1 MNILYSLYYF
11 LSFLLW
17 PVFVVILKIRD
28 IHGKEI
34 SARIPEKKGVSKAK
48 RPDAF
53 LVMIH
58 GASIGETQALRPVIN
73 SLLKDYPEIV
83 IMLTSGTR
91 SSAEIL
97 KRQLAEKEHGE
108 RVFHHFLPL
117 DHPVWVNRFLRH
129 WKPDL
134 ILWSESD
141 FWPNIIMQAKSYKIP
156 QLLINGRMSPK
167 SFKKWKKLR
176 GLFKS
181 FISVFKEI
189 HVQKETD
196 RLKLIDLGAKTENIS
211 LSGNLKF
218 SSPVLKSNK
227 KDLNALRKDIGA
239 RPFWCYASCH
249 PDEFKI
255 AIKTHEKLKKDF
267 PNIISIIVPRH
278 PEKKTQYS
286 DLLIETGLTAT
297 YRSDAQS
304 ITDDTGFYIA
314 DSFGELGLFYD
325 LSDIIMVG
333 GSLINLGCHNVIEP
347 VQQKSALLFGS
358 YIYNI
363 EDTCLDLI
371 DKEAGIQVHN
381 GTDLAENI
389 KLLLLNPTKTDTMKN
404 NGYGYVMNN
413 ANVLNK
419 TLKAIKKYIKK

>member
-17 PVFVVILKIRD
+17 PVFTVILKIRD
-28 IHGKEI
+28 MRGKEI
-34 SARIPEKKGVSKAK
+34 SARIPEKKGLSKAQ
-48 RPDAF
+48 RPNAF

-73 SLLKDYPEIV
+73 TLLKDYPEIV
-83 IMLTSGTR
+83 IMITSGTR

-97 KRQLAEKEHGE
+97 RKQLAEKEHGE

-117 DHPVWVNRFLRH
+117 DHPIWVDRFLRH

-141 FWPNIIMQAKSYKIP
+141 FWPNMIMQAKSYKIP

-167 SFKKWKKLR
+167 SFKKWKGLKA
-176 GLFKS
+176 LFKS

-196 RLKLIDLGAKTENIS
+196 RLKLIDLGANSETIF

-218 SSPVLKSNK
+218 SSPILKSNK
-227 KDLNALRKDIGA
+227 KDLNIILKQIGNRK
-239 RPFWCYASCH
+239 FWCYASCH
-249 PDEFKI
+249 PEEFKI
-255 AIKTHEKLKKDF
+255 ALKVHEKLKAEF
-267 PNIISIIVPRH
+267 PDILSIIIPRH
-278 PEKKTQYS
+278 PEKKDQYRNI
-286 DLLIETGLTAT
+286 LIEHPFKTA
-297 YRSDAQS
+297 YRSDGEL
-304 ITDDTGFYIA
+304 ITNETDFYIA

-333 GSLINLGCHNVIEP
+333 GSFVNLGCHNVIEP
-347 VQQKSALLFGS
+347 AQKKSALLFGPS
-358 YIYNI
+358 IFNI
-363 EDTCLDLI
+363 EDICLDLI
-371 DKEAGIQVHN
+371 DKEAAIQVHN
-381 GTDLAENI
+381 ENDLAENI
-389 KLLLLNPTKTDTMKN
+389 KLLLLNQSKTDTMKR
-404 NGYGYVMNN
+404 NGYDYVMGN